1 MSNCQFCGKTNPI
14 PKGNKR
20 RKFCSKKCSK
30 LQYKEEGRYYAY
42 VKKNPN
48 WGEKGPKDKE
58 RKAKNKLEWEKWSA
72 IWLTRKQVAEKL
84 NITTS
89 GLHNRMVKAEER
101 GVIVQ
106 RMMLPDG
113 NTSKELLHPETIEL
127 LRGDTAVKAKPEGY
141 ITLKEVV
148 DLLGIKLVSFH
159 TSRDRQTKLS
169 IADLLPPDLIFQ
181 ENHGNRVYKNLYL
194 RSKVE
199 AFHQERQDRRLAR
212 EEAWRLNRV
221 EKARQKALVA
231 SQRAER
237 IAGLLTSK
245 QASKLLGFKAVGTLI
260 KHMRADELSY
270 AHREDIVYYWCPQEV
285 SRYLDVLMKRK
296 EDAAIARKVA
306 YRRLFPRRLDD
317 YTSPVAYE
325 KKLMKKLIK
334 QLNNSSLSSRR
345 KKAANVNIKYVRDA
359 KTSGSPAQLH
369 CKSCKAEKPYYDF
382 YYELLAKRG
391 RTLRCKACQKK
402 QNLAYRAARGEE
414 YDIAY
419 KEKRQKNFRQKFRN
433 LIATAIKRDIA
444 RNSKVYPILTAGEV
458 WEALESSC
466 GYNVDQFLK
475 HLESQFDSIMT
486 WGNHGRGKDS
496 YHWQVDHIIPRSAL
510 KYTSLSDP
518 LFKDCWVLTNLRPLD
533 EVENISRGNKAY
545 DSNYNIRA
553 ADTT

>member
-1 MSNCQFCGKTNPI
+1 MSNCQYCGKTNPI

-30 LQYKEEGRYYAY
+30 LQYKKEGRYYSY

-48 WGEKGPKDKE
+48 WGEQSKKNEE
-58 RKAKNKLEWEKWSA
+58 RKEKNKREWEKWSA
-72 IWLTRKQVAEKL
+72 IWLTRAQIAEKL
-84 NITTS
+84 NITTC
-89 GLHNRMVKAEER
+89 GLHNRMLKAEER
-101 GVIVQ
+101 GVTIQ

-113 NTSKELLHPETIEL
+113 NTSKELLHPETVDL
-127 LRGDTAVKAKPEGY
+127 LKNDTAVQEKPEGY

-169 IADLLPPDLIFQ
+169 LADLLPPDMIFQ

-194 RSKVE
+194 RSKVV
-199 AFHQERQDRRLAR
+199 AFHQERQERRLER
-212 EEAWRLNRV
+212 EETWRLNRV

-245 QASKLLGFKAVGTLI
+245 QAAKKLGFKTSVTLV
-260 KHMRADELSY
+260 KHMRAGELSY
-270 AHREDIVYYWCPQEV
+270 AHREDMIYYWCPQEI
-285 SRYLDVLMKRK
+285 SRYLDVRAKRR
-296 EDAAIARKVA
+296 EEAAAARKVA
-306 YRRLFPRRLDD
+306 YERLFPRRLDD
-317 YTSPVAYE
+317 YTSPAAYE
-325 KKLMKKLIK
+325 KKLMKKLVK

-345 KKAANVNIKYVRDA
+345 KKAANLNIKYVRDS
-359 KTSGSPAQLH
+359 KGSGSPTQLQCSV
-369 CKSCKAEKPYYDF
+369 CKSRLPYYNF

-391 RTLRCKACQKK
+391 RGQRCKVCQKK
-402 QNLAYRAARGEE
+402 QNQAYRDARGAE
-414 YDIAY
+414 YATNV
-419 KEKRQKNFRQKFRN
+419 KARRQKNFRQKFRN

-444 RNSKVYPILTAGEV
+444 RNSKIYPVLTAAEV
-458 WEALESSC
+458 WEALETSC

-486 WGNHGRGKDS
+486 WNNHGRGKDS

-510 KYTSLSDP
+510 KYTSLTDP
-518 LFKDCWVLTNLRPLD
+518 LFKDCWDLSNLRPLD
-533 EVENISRGNKAY
+533 EVQNIARGNK
-545 DSNYNIRA
+545 I
-553 ADTT
+553 